1 MKESTIY
8 RVEFKNS
15 ENEWE
20 VYRNCDTTWEAAISH
35 SQWLDGD
42 MKITRIDTVIE
53 ETVLMERILEP
64 CVD

>member
-20 VYRNCDTTWEAAISH
+20 VYRDCDTWDAAQYYVH
-35 SQWLDGD
+35 GCDCD
-42 MKITRIDTVIE
+42 VKITRIDTKIE

-64 CVD
+64 CEG